1 MSMVH
6 STHAPRMTFTEAQQ
20 RDHRKAFIQE
30 CRQKAWGALCHAEWI
45 SKNLDD
51 LLALYQKFQTEDAGL
66 SASIK
71 EAETAIDYHT
81 VENRAKRKGMQ
92 ERRDKLAQDTKALG
106 ENIGRGQQSLA
117 QIHQSVE
124 TNLSLAT
131 HAETWEW
138 KDVEAKAAQ
147 E

>member
-1 MSMVH
+1 
-6 STHAPRMTFTEAQQ
+6 MTFTDNQQ
-20 RDHRKAFIQE
+20 HQHREAFIAE

-51 LLALYQKFQTEDAGL
+51 LLALYQKFQDEDRKLIAEMK
-66 SASIK
+66 I
-71 EAETAIDYHT
+71 AETAIDYHT
-81 VENRAKRKGMQ
+81 VENRTKRKAMQ
-92 ERRDKLAQDTKALG
+92 ERRNKLAQDMKALG

-124 TNLSLAT
+124 TNLQLAT

-138 KDVEAKAAQ
+138 KEVGAQ
-147 E
+147 LPKSENHGGVS

>member
-1 MSMVH
+1 
-6 STHAPRMTFTEAQQ
+6 MTFTDAQQ
-20 RDHRKAFIQE
+20 HKHRDAFIHE

-51 LLALYQKFQTEDAGL
+51 LLALYQKFQAEDTEL
-66 SASIK
+66 TASIK

-81 VENRAKRKGMQ
+81 VENRTKRKAMQ
-92 ERRDKLAQDTKALG
+92 ERRNKLAQNMKALG

-131 HAETWEW
+131 HAETWSW
-138 KDVEAKAAQ
+138 KEVKSS
-147 E
+147 